1 MIRRTLILLVIALL
15 ALTIFATSS
24 VGGSEER
31 TVGLFLNEAGALDGY
46 TLFGP
51 LRSGTTYLID
61 NDGMV
66 VHSWES
72 EYRPGAVTIL
82 LENGHLLRSAKLD
95 TEIFTAGGSGGRIE
109 EYDWDG
115 NLVWEYKYAS
125 D

>member
-1 MIRRTLILLVIALL
+1 MIRRTLILLLIALV
-15 ALTIFATSS
+15 ALTVFATSS

-31 TVGLFLNEAGALDGY
+31 TVGLFLNDPGALDGY

-72 EYRPGAVTIL
+72 
-82 LENGHLLRSAKLD
+82 
-95 TEIFTAGGSGGRIE
+95 
-109 EYDWDG
+109 
-115 NLVWEYKYAS
+115 
-125 D
+125 